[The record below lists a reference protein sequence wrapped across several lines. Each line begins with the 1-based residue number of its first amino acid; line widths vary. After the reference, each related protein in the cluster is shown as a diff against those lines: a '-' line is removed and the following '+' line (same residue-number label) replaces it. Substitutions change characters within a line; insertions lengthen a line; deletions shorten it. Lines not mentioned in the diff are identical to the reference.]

1 MSSSE
6 NLLKA
11 TLNRLT
17 VRIGSKIVNAAA
29 ELAVIAQEGPE
40 RLKEEWQILKD
51 EIITEANRLDTDSN
65 GKDVSQESDAKDKE
79 PNSTKAKIDLIRVK
93 VSELTRELEDK
104 I

>member
-17 VRIGSKIVNAAA
+17 VRIGKRIFNTAA
-29 ELAVIAQEGPE
+29 EIAVIAEEGPD
-40 RLKEEWQILKD
+40 RLKEEWQLLKD
-51 EIITEANRLDTDSN
+51 EIITEANRLDTEVN
-65 GKDVSQESDAKDKE
+65 GEDVSQKTTDQQKE
-79 PNSTKAKIDLIRVK
+79 PHNAKARIDLLRVK
-93 VSELTRELEDK
+93 VSELTRELEDR